1 MCRILCIFLFLISG
15 AAVPATE
22 TEESDA
28 VSVAPFPPDAPR
40 ELVEA
45 WLRLHGEELCLGIDA
60 VFVSH
65 EGIIQVWSRVEDEK
79 HYKKLLKIMQ
89 PLSGLGRVEIFA
101 AESVSHYESDKDGVP
116 PSLWE
121 NDELRAFYRAP
132 RQQPDTDI
140 KYDWPLAMV
149 TQADVF
155 EQRTIMFAKETLE
168 KSDNLRKYAK
178 DLPAL
183 THLAVNPALDSDLRL
198 LAFKTCRSQV
208 RGMEKQIDKLNKN
221 LNQALPK
228 GRNMQ
233 ELHPQ
238 DMPGIN
244 KEALPLEIAVQIS
257 EKAKAIAQQV
267 YSFIYPDNHSVDLK
281 ELRSPGILNA
291 LMMLRELDDVYVR
304 KMDLEAVKY

>member
-1 MCRILCIFLFLISG
+1 MCRIFCFFLFLISG
-15 AAVPATE
+15 IAVQAGE
-22 TEESDA
+22 TAESNA

-45 WLRLHGEELCLGIDA
+45 WLHLHGEDLCLGIDA

-101 AESVSHYESDKDGVP
+101 AESVSHYESDEDGAP

-132 RQQPDTDI
+132 RQQSDTDV
-140 KYDWPLAMV
+140 KFEWPLAMV
-149 TQADVF
+149 TQEDVF
-155 EQRTIMFAKETLE
+155 AQRTIMFARQTLE
-168 KSDNLRKYAK
+168 KSDNLQKYAK

-183 THLAVNPALDSDLRL
+183 TYLALDPALDSDLRL

-221 LNQALPK
+221 LNQVLPK
-228 GRNMQ
+228 GKNMQ
-233 ELHPQ
+233 ELRSQ
-238 DMPGIN
+238 DLPGMN
-244 KEALPLEIAVQIS
+244 EEALPLEIAVQIS
-257 EKAKAIAQQV
+257 EKAKAIARRI
-267 YSFIYPDNHSVDLK
+267 YSYIYPETHSVDLK
-281 ELRSPGILNA
+281 ELRSPGILTA
-291 LMMLRELDDVYVR
+291 LITLRELDEVYLG
-304 KMDLEAVKY
+304 KMNLEAVK